1 MKNGSINIKWGNS
14 IRVETYLDLAEYVG
28 PLVIENRIVSTTYPY
43 QDGNP
48 NTWVWDGRD
57 LERKFITNKL
67 DESFLIPFEYSI
79 QSPMLIM
86 KDSQGNLVCYENEE
100 LEEEFI
106 SSKGG
111 IIWIFKNPSVE
122 DDTTTPITTGLSGT
136 SSGSGSGSI

>member
-1 MKNGSINIKWGNS
+1 M
-14 IRVETYLDLAEYVG
+14 
-28 PLVIENRIVSTTYPY
+28 
-43 QDGNP
+43 
-48 NTWVWDGRD
+48 
-57 LERKFITNKL
+57 
-67 DESFLIPFEYSI
+67 YSI

-106 SSKGG
+106 SSKWG